1 MQHPEFEEG
10 IIAQFKSG
18 QSTALT
24 YVFNLHSKALCY
36 FADRL
41 VANKQEAEDIV
52 TDTFIKLWQRREN
65 FNHLMGIKAF
75 LYIAVRNACFDFLKF
90 NRKRTNVGKEMLYL
104 YDDAD
109 LFQDEVVRRQA
120 EAELLQSITKEVEEL
135 PKKCR
140 AIFKMIYYD
149 GLNTATI
156 SERMGI
162 SKQNVLNQKT
172 RALQLLR
179 VAVFGKVIIIVCRVV

>member
-1 MQHPEFEEG
+1 MQHPGFEEN
-10 IIAQFKSG
+10 IIAQFRKG
-18 QSTALT
+18 EATALT

-41 VANKQEAEDIV
+41 IGDKQEAEDIV
-52 TDTFIKLWQRREN
+52 TDTFIKLWERHAN
-65 FNHLMGIKAF
+65 FNNLQGIKAF
-75 LYIAVRNACFDFLKF
+75 LYIAVRNASFDFLKF
-90 NRKRTNVGKEMLYL
+90 NRKRSNANKEIKYLSDDTDLY
-104 YDDAD
+104 
-109 LFQDEVVRRQA
+109 QEEVLRRQV
-120 EAELLQSITKEVEEL
+120 EAELLLNISKEVEML

-140 AIFKMIYYD
+140 AIFKLIYYE
-149 GLNTATI
+149 GFSTASV

-179 VAVFGKVIIIVCRVV
+179 VAVFGKIIVITCRII